1 MLKAVDVPAEK
12 RALLAAFEQI
22 TRVKRM
28 KLESVETK
36 IRDTMREEGLDDTI
50 WVTKIMDGFNLQTI
64 EQLKLVTKDQ
74 VEVFLK
80 PISSPIQSILIQ
92 VFDKVTNINMAK
104 LNISEKPRTQRSD
117 VTAAEV
123 VRSVQGGVL
132 CQGIFLAENID
143 QLVQE
148 RDMVIDV
155 CENLE
160 FKDTRCVHEIFH
172 NEFTCKET
180 MQTFVNH
187 LDKYLSERS
196 ASLGVNIWG
205 VSLDDGGTNP
215 TQVSSGCNMGN
226 YIASVHYQRI
236 PMATVHIMPND
247 ICLRPE
253 IIHALQHVEKSLKET
268 GYESKDHFKDFFKI
282 YGTHINQGTVE
293 FGGIL
298 VSTAYCQDFREED
311 RRRITDTVTEASEAA
326 LLLDV
331 LKKVQLVRLQMPL
344 KFLEETQE

>member
-1 MLKAVDVPAEK
+1 MELSVEKTCQRQLFCKILKRYFSMTATSSELTAAPAVEDIFHIFGIDHLVSTVKEVLNVKKLLLLKYVTREEFEEVLKAVDVPAGK

-50 WVTKIMDGFNLQTI
+50 WVKKIMDGFNLQTI
-64 EQLKLVTKDQ
+64 EQLKLVAKEQ

-92 VFDKVTNINMAK
+92 VFDKITNINMAK
-104 LNISEKPRTQRSD
+104 LNVSEKPGAVRSD
-117 VTAAEV
+117 LIASEV
-123 VRSVQGGVL
+123 VRYVQGGVL

-160 FKDTRCVHEIFH
+160 FKETKSVHKIFH

-196 ASLGVNIWG
+196 ASIGVNIWG
-205 VSLDDGGTNP
+205 
-215 TQVSSGCNMGN
+215 
-226 YIASVHYQRI
+226 
-236 PMATVHIMPND
+236 
-247 ICLRPE
+247 
-253 IIHALQHVEKSLKET
+253 
-268 GYESKDHFKDFFKI
+268 
-282 YGTHINQGTVE
+282 
-293 FGGIL
+293 
-298 VSTAYCQDFREED
+298 
-311 RRRITDTVTEASEAA
+311 
-326 LLLDV
+326 
-331 LKKVQLVRLQMPL
+331 
-344 KFLEETQE
+344 